1 MTDMKNHELFAEDP
15 RGTSIPNL
23 GVAKVDDTREAAA
36 SETLRYELR
45 NFVCDGA
52 YEQGLDRLLSSYLR
66 NIGSEQP
73 AGWVS
78 GFYGSGKSHLVKVL
92 EQLWRNETFPDG
104 ANARGLVRTTQQ
116 IDDQLRELDVRARR
130 SGAGVFA
137 AAGNLLTLPKDINE
151 AFLHIVLRGAGL
163 PVDIAAARCVL
174 WMESEGIH
182 DSVKEWV
189 LDEGHD
195 WDIVLDNMYVSELAE
210 GILAVKGGW
219 AASPDTART
228 LLATQFAPSTK
239 MLASDVVALTEQ
251 ILRRLPTSNGA
262 IPCTL
267 VVLDELQQYI
277 GEDPI
282 RAADVQGLVE
292 ACSSH
297 FGGLLLVVAT
307 GQSDLAATPTLQKLI
322 DRFAV
327 KQQLSDAD
335 VDKVI
340 REVVLRKRPDRIA
353 ELQHVLEK
361 NAGEIDR
368 QIAGSRIAPVP
379 ADGPELVTDYPLLP
393 SRRRFWEAALHSID
407 SGGRAGQLRTQL
419 RVVHEAVKHVAEAE
433 VGTVVSADFLFEQ
446 QAAGLLTSGVL
457 LREVNQLIE
466 GERANQPDGDLRA
479 RVLALVFL
487 ISKLSREGFA
497 DTGVRATTAH
507 ISDLLVDDL
516 DSAGEKL
523 RKDVPRMLK
532 ELADESKLSLI
543 GDEYK
548 LQSKT
553 GQEWTQ
559 DFQQRRKAFV
569 ADVGRASSERAKA
582 LRAEFKK
589 SVPPRHLQGVTKTPR
604 EVTMEYG
611 DLQPSSGDQ
620 LTLWVRDG
628 WEVGEKAFADAASA
642 TPTTSALL
650 FAYIPRV
657 NAEEL
662 DSAISERIAAEETIS
677 TRAVPQ
683 TDEGR
688 DALKSI
694 RSISARAG
702 EKIREA
708 IDSIMSQVVVRQA
721 GGSIVEG
728 AALTQVLSTAF
739 DKSLD
744 RLFPKFSVADSTG
757 WAAAGARAIAGNQD
771 WLQPVSFSGAA
782 DQEPVSKEVLAAVGP
797 AGAYGATVR
806 EKLTGPPFGWPLDAL
821 NASLIGLVFQGFLT
835 AQFNGT
841 AVTASSIKP
850 NSIGKTSFRRE
861 STMVDVTTRAK
872 ARGVLQELTI
882 AFTVNEEAAAC
893 AQVAAKLDE
902 LSTRTG
908 GAAPLPV
915 PRTSDLVN
923 GIRAKTGNELVQAIA
938 DLNEDLRELIKEW
951 TQVAALKEARL
962 QSLDL
967 ATRLVRQLDHDPQGL
982 QGQIDSVRSA
992 RTVLNIP
999 DPISPIVAAV
1009 SAQLRGAIQLAV
1021 TRFNEELKAKTSALD
1036 TDAAWTSLDAQ
1047 DRSVLLQ
1054 KHGIAAVE
1062 APKLGSAAE
1071 VLRSIESRSLAA
1083 WQDMTAAIDAKLSA
1097 SRAEAARLV
1106 EPKAQKIS
1114 LPAATLTCVDEVEAY
1129 VAGVRDA
1136 LLTAVEEFHLV
1147 VV

>member
-1 MTDMKNHELFAEDP
+1 MKNHELFVEDP
-15 RGTSIPNL
+15 RETSIPNL
-23 GVAKVDDTREAAA
+23 GVAKVDDSDEVTARA
-36 SETLRYELR
+36 TLRYELN

-52 YEQGLDRLLSSYLR
+52 YEQGLDRILSNYLR
-66 NIGSEQP
+66 NVGSEQP

-92 EQLWRNETFPDG
+92 EQLWRNETYADG

-116 IDDQLRELDVRARR
+116 IDDHLRELDVLVRR
-130 SGAGVFA
+130 NGGGVFA
-137 AAGNLLTLPKDINE
+137 AAGNLLTLPRDINE
-151 AFLHIVLRGAGL
+151 AFLHIVLRGAAL
-163 PVDIAAARCVL
+163 PVDIAAARCIL

-182 DSVKEWV
+182 DLVKEWV
-189 LDEGHD
+189 LSEGHD
-195 WDIVLDNMYVSELAE
+195 WDVVLENMYVSELAE
-210 GILAVKGGW
+210 GILAVKRGW
-219 AASPDTART
+219 AASPDTARI
-228 LLATQFAPSTK
+228 LLATQFAPSTT
-239 MLASDVVALTEQ
+239 MLVSDVVALTEQ
-251 ILRRLPTSNGA
+251 VLRRLPASGGK
-262 IPCTL
+262 IPCAL
-267 VVLDELQQYI
+267 VVLDELQAYI
-277 GEDPI
+277 GEDPT
-282 RAADVQGLVE
+282 RADGVGGLIE

-353 ELQHVLEK
+353 ELQQVLEK

-433 VGTVVSADFLFEQ
+433 VGTVVAADFLFEQ

-466 GERANQPDGDLRA
+466 GERANQPDADLRA
-479 RVLALVFL
+479 RVLSLVFL

-516 DSAGEKL
+516 DSSGETL
-523 RKDVPRMLK
+523 RKDVPRILK
-532 ELADESKLSLI
+532 ELTDESKLSLI
-543 GDEYK
+543 GDEYQ

-559 DFQQRRKAFV
+559 DFSQRCKSFV
-569 ADVGRASSERAKA
+569 ADVGHASSERAKA
-582 LRAEFKK
+582 LRSAFQK
-589 SVPPRHLQGVTKTPR
+589 SVPPRHMHGATKTPR
-604 EVTMEYG
+604 EVTVEYG

-620 LTLWVRDG
+620 LTVWVRDG

-662 DSAISERIAAEETIS
+662 DSSISERVAADETIS

-694 RSISARAG
+694 QSISARAG
-702 EKIREA
+702 DKIREA
-708 IDSIMSQVVVRQA
+708 IDSIMSQVIVRQA
-721 GGSIVEG
+721 GGSVVEG
-728 AALTQVLSTAF
+728 AALAQVMSTAF

-744 RLFPKFSVADSTG
+744 RLFPKFSVADNTG

-771 WLQPVSFSGAA
+771 WLEPVSFSGAA

-797 AGAYGATVR
+797 AGATGTTVR

-841 AVTASSIKP
+841 AVAASSIKP

-872 ARGVLQELTI
+872 ARGVLQELKI
-882 AFTVNEEAAAC
+882 VFTVNEEAAAC

-915 PRTSDLVN
+915 PTTSELVN
-923 GIRAKTGNELVQAIA
+923 AIRAKTGNELVQVVA
-938 DLNEDLRELIKEW
+938 DSNEDLRALIKDW
-951 TQVAALKEARL
+951 TQVADRKEARL

-967 ATRLVRQLDHDPQGL
+967 AARLVRQLEQDPDGL
-982 QGQIDSVRSA
+982 QGQIDSVRTA
-992 RTVLNIP
+992 RTVLDVP
-999 DPISPIVAAV
+999 DPIGPIVAAAT
-1009 SAQLRGAIQLAV
+1009 SQLRDAIQRAV
-1021 TRFNEELKAKTSALD
+1021 SRFNVELEAKTSALD

-1047 DRSVLLQ
+1047 KRSALLQ
-1054 KHGIAAVE
+1054 MHKIAVVE
-1062 APKLGSAAE
+1062 APKLGTAAE
-1071 VLRSIESRSLAA
+1071 VLRSVESRSLAA
-1083 WQDMTAAIDAKLSA
+1083 WQDMTDAINSKLSA
-1097 SRAEAARLV
+1097 VRADAARLI

-1114 LPAATLTCVDEVEAY
+1114 LPAATLTSVDEVEKY
-1129 VAGVRDA
+1129 VSSVRST
-1136 LLTAVEEFHLV
+1136 LLTAVEEFHSV

>member
-1 MTDMKNHELFAEDP
+1 MKNHELFAEDP

-23 GVAKVDDTREAAA
+23 GVAKVDDTYEATAK
-36 SETLRYELR
+36 ETLRYELR

-52 YEQGLDRLLSSYLR
+52 YEQGLDRILSSYLR
-66 NIGSEQP
+66 NVGSEQP

-92 EQLWRNETFPDG
+92 EQLWRNQTFDDG
-104 ANARGLVRTTQQ
+104 ASVRGLVRTTQQ
-116 IDDQLRELDVRARR
+116 IDDHLRELDVLVRR
-130 SGAGVFA
+130 NGGGIFA
-137 AAGNLLTLPKDINE
+137 AAGNLLTLPRDINE
-151 AFLHIVLRGAGL
+151 AFLHIILRGAAL
-163 PVDIAAARCVL
+163 PVDIAAARCIL

-189 LDEGHD
+189 LSEGHD
-195 WDIVLDNMYVSELAE
+195 WDVVLENMYVSELAE
-210 GILAVKGGW
+210 GILAVKSGW
-219 AASPDTART
+219 AASPDTARI

-239 MLASDVVALTEQ
+239 MLVSDVVSLTDQ
-251 ILRRLPTSNGA
+251 VLRRFSLSSGN
-262 IPCTL
+262 IPCAL
-267 VVLDELQQYI
+267 VVLDELQAYI
-277 GEDPI
+277 GEDPT
-282 RAADVQGLVE
+282 RADAVGGLIE

-307 GQSDLAATPTLQKLI
+307 GQSDLSATSTLQKLI

-353 ELQHVLEK
+353 ELQGVLEK

-379 ADGPELVTDYPLLP
+379 ADGPELITDYPLLP

-433 VGTVVSADFLFEQ
+433 VGTVVAADFLFEQ

-523 RKDVPRMLK
+523 RKDVPRILK
-532 ELADESKLSLI
+532 ELTDESKLSLI
-543 GDEYK
+543 GDEYQ

-569 ADVGRASSERAKA
+569 ADFGRASSERAKA
-582 LRAEFKK
+582 LRAEFRK

-604 EVTMEYG
+604 EVTVEYG

-650 FAYIPRV
+650 FAYIPRA

-662 DSAISERIAAEETIS
+662 DSAISERVAADETIS

-694 RSISARAG
+694 QSISARAG
-702 EKIREA
+702 DRIREA
-708 IDSIMSQVVVRQA
+708 IDSIMGQVVVRQA
-721 GGSIVEG
+721 GGSVVDG
-728 AALTQVLSTAF
+728 VALAQVLSTAF
-739 DKSLD
+739 DKSMD

-771 WLQPVSFSGAA
+771 WLQPVFSGAA

-797 AGAYGATVR
+797 AGATGATVR
-806 EKLTGPPFGWPLDAL
+806 EKLSGPPFGWPLDAL

-841 AVTASSIKP
+841 AVAASSIKP

-872 ARGVLQELTI
+872 ARGVLQELKIT
-882 AFTVNEEAAAC
+882 FTVNEEAAAC

-923 GIRAKTGNELVQAIA
+923 AIRGKTGNELVQAVA

-951 TQVAALKEARL
+951 AQLAALKEARL

-967 ATRLVRQLDHDPQGL
+967 ATRLVRQLDQDPEGL
-982 QGQIDSVRSA
+982 QGQVDSVRSA

-999 DPISPIVAAV
+999 DPISPIVADA

-1021 TRFNEELKAKTSALD
+1021 TRFNENLKAKTSALD

-1047 DRSVLLQ
+1047 DRSALLQ
-1054 KHGIAAVE
+1054 KHGIVLVE
-1062 APKLGSAAE
+1062 APKLGSAGE

-1083 WQDMTAAIDAKLSA
+1083 WKDMTAAIDAKLSA
-1097 SRAEAARLV
+1097 ARAEAARLV

-1114 LPAATLTCVDEVEAY
+1114 LPAATLTCVDDVETY
-1129 VAGVRDA
+1129 VASVRNT